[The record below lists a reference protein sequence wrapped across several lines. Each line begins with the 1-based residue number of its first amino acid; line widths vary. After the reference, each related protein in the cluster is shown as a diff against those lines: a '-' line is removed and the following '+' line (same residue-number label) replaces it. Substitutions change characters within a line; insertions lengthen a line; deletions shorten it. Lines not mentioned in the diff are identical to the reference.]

1 MDDIT
6 IVIIGKNEEKVLKK
20 TIDSLKSIET
30 KKIIYVNTVGIDNS
44 LNILKKYK
52 SLKVINLFA
61 SNYLHTASLARNI
74 GAKLVKTK
82 YIQFLDA
89 DCQLNPKW
97 LRSAKK
103 KLQQKSIAAVVGY
116 KREFPDINSKR
127 FIFKG
132 KLGQNQKLDYLGGN
146 FLIKTKLYK
155 KAGQFDPNLSIEEE
169 RDLYLRILKIGKK
182 IKYLNLHMADHQDYK
197 NHDRNLFSKL
207 FDRKAF
213 SFWVIFY
220 KSLKG
225 KYFKHFSNIYFTLII
240 FVLFD
245 LLSFIIIFI
254 NYYTSVLIQFFLVLF
269 GLFIKR
275 PGYFIYSKSIIF
287 SLMTNPI
294 LSSLEKKKYFKV
306 VK

>member
-30 KKIIYVNTVGIDNS
+30 KIIYVNTVGIDNS

-103 KLQQKSIAAVVGY
+103 ITT
-116 KREFPDINSKR
+116 EINSS
-127 FIFKG
+127 
-132 KLGQNQKLDYLGGN
+132 GG
-146 FLIKTKLYK
+146 
-155 KAGQFDPNLSIEEE
+155 
-169 RDLYLRILKIGKK
+169 RI
-182 IKYLNLHMADHQDYK
+182 
-197 NHDRNLFSKL
+197 
-207 FDRKAF
+207 
-213 SFWVIFY
+213 
-220 KSLKG
+220 
-225 KYFKHFSNIYFTLII
+225 
-240 FVLFD
+240 
-245 LLSFIIIFI
+245 
-254 NYYTSVLIQFFLVLF
+254 
-269 GLFIKR
+269 
-275 PGYFIYSKSIIF
+275 
-287 SLMTNPI
+287 
-294 LSSLEKKKYFKV
+294 
-306 VK
+306 

>member
-1 MDDIT
+1 MEY
-6 IVIIGKNEEKVLKK
+6 K
-20 TIDSLKSIET
+20 
-30 KKIIYVNTVGIDNS
+30 S

-155 KAGQFDPNLSIEEE
+155 SRAI
-169 RDLYLRILKIGKK
+169 
-182 IKYLNLHMADHQDYK
+182 
-197 NHDRNLFSKL
+197 
-207 FDRKAF
+207 
-213 SFWVIFY
+213 
-220 KSLKG
+220 
-225 KYFKHFSNIYFTLII
+225 
-240 FVLFD
+240 
-245 LLSFIIIFI
+245 
-254 NYYTSVLIQFFLVLF
+254 
-269 GLFIKR
+269 
-275 PGYFIYSKSIIF
+275 
-287 SLMTNPI
+287 
-294 LSSLEKKKYFKV
+294 
-306 VK
+306 